1 MIDLNENDVYKND
14 KITIWGK
21 WWIPNGP
28 DNLEIY
34 GILEIVA
41 NRSAVLEGICFQKK
55 NMKIKIIYYKNI
67 RNKN

>member
-21 WWIPNGP
+21 WWIPNDP
-28 DNLEIY
+28 NNLEIY
-34 GILEIVA
+34 GILEIIA

-55 NMKIKIIYYKNI
+55 KS
-67 RNKN
+67 